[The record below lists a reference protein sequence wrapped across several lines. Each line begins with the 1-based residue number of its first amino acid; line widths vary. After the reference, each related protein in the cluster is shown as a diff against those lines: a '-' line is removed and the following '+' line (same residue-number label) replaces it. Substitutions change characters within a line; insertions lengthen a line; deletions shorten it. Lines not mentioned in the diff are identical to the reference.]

1 MISQDGTTAPSYWWF
16 HGSRQRRTFWR
27 LVSRG
32 LHAME
37 NTGISVDLQQL
48 RVVVAIFIISILH
61 DERTEVQKGEVIHPK
76 SLEKLV

>member
-1 MISQDGTTAPSYWWF
+1 MVHANEEHSGAWY
-16 HGSRQRRTFWR
+16 
-27 LVSRG
+27 LRG

-48 RVVVAIFIISILH
+48 HVVVAIFIISILH